1 MSKKSKGLS
10 EQQIKDKQTKEANK
24 AAREAAREAE
34 ALRRKEAKQQALEKN
49 KAKAEAE
56 AKKQDEVKAEAKNKT
71 QNGNSQ
77 EKIEMARTGEDPW
90 KQQPTNNTSQ
100 TSTKKNGNTGQGRN
114 RQERTYPPALPPVKE
129 TIDVTPTQSKKTGA
143 ITDQEV
149 KDYIANAN
157 PENIND
163 VMKMTATFLASQDPE
178 RVIATA
184 KAAMEESNA
193 KKPKQ
198 TGSLISRI
206 TSFCCLYL
214 GHLAAL
220 IFLAFI
226 SGSTDMIRL
235 MLTAPFLILLFI
247 GELILCK
254 RLTTNNE

>member
-1 MSKKSKGLS
+1 MSRNRAKGKS
-10 EQQIKDKQTKEANK
+10 EQEIKDEQLKK
-24 AAREAAREAE
+24 
-34 ALRRKEAKQQALEKN
+34 EKN
-49 KAKAEAE
+49 KAKRLEKK
-56 AKKQDEVKAEAKNKT
+56 AKAQGASLEDDSYGENC
-71 QNGNSQ
+71 NSQ
-77 EKIEMARTGEDPW
+77 EKIEMTRTDEDPW
-90 KQQPTNNTSQ
+90 EGRLTDKTGKQPLTSR
-100 TSTKKNGNTGQGRN
+100 GNSEFIAQGRD
-114 RQERTYPPALPPVKE
+114 RREKTYPALSPAKE
-129 TIDVTPTQSKKTGA
+129 TIDVTPTQSKKTGV
-143 ITDQEV
+143 ITDQEM
-149 KDYIANAN
+149 KDYVANAN
-157 PENIND
+157 PQNMND
-163 VMKMTATFLASQDPE
+163 VMKMSAAFLASQDPE

-184 KAAMEESNA
+184 KAAMAEPKA